1 MDEAKLRDY
10 IAENLEPDTVQESA
24 QLARSSIPIAQDRSM
39 LATKVAQYSLIP
51 NSLGP
56 LLTDS
61 VVVGAWAAAPA
72 EENGRLEPGGEGD
85 NLEAESLLGD
95 ISSVVG
101 LGPERRIE
109 VGEDLEEGLFVEV
122 ERGRKEAE
130 SSG

>member
-1 MDEAKLRDY
+1 
-10 IAENLEPDTVQESA
+10 
-24 QLARSSIPIAQDRSM
+24 
-39 LATKVAQYSLIP
+39 
-51 NSLGP
+51 
-56 LLTDS
+56 
-61 VVVGAWAAAPA
+61 
-72 EENGRLEPGGEGD
+72 
-85 NLEAESLLGD
+85 LGD